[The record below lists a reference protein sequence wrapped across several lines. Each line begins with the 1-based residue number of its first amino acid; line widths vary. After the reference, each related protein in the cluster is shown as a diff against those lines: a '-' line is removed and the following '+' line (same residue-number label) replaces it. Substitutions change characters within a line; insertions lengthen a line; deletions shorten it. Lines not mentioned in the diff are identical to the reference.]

1 MTRLDRTE
9 ATFETSSARL
19 PGGVVLPSRLNDAL
33 ASDNLAVFVGAGA
46 SVELPA
52 ALPLFRGMTET
63 VLGLGGSVDL
73 PAEDGRF
80 DVQLGDLADAGFDVR
95 GAVRRIID
103 VVGSA
108 PNRWHSALT
117 GLWPEPP
124 LIRIVTT
131 NYDVHLEGTAGSLAA
146 SWSAPA
152 LPLGHCFTGIVH
164 LHGSLAGADEDFV
177 ITDRDFGRAYL
188 TEGWA
193 RRFLVGLFQRYVV
206 LFVGYSHSD
215 FVMQYLAR
223 GLPPDSQAR
232 YALVKPDEDP
242 AKWER
247 LRITPIS
254 WEDESGDPYG
264 PAVTAL
270 REWGKRTRWTHLEH
284 DDHIQ
289 SVVAGGPSVNSV
301 EDSYLTRALEDE
313 AMTTIFCR
321 HTSGESWLTWI
332 AAKPAFRAL
341 FDRNANLS
349 PSQMHLARWFAEE
362 HAIKGDGA
370 ALRALAEAGGTLS
383 TGLWYAI
390 ADTIWRQRP
399 VQPGEFQAWVTVL
412 IDQIH
417 KRDDS
422 LLSYLAT
429 ECILPDDHQPLMA
442 LLRALFEPRLRL
454 RPGFAFPGH
463 VARVAPAIDVLA
475 NSHWMAEIL
484 EKLLKPAIETVAE
497 DVFEIATSSL
507 MKYNDIY
514 RSFGQGT
521 DSYDPMSLRRS
532 AIEPHEQD
540 PHNDGA
546 LFAVDLARE
555 AAVALARVHG
565 LSEVANRLL
574 ARRVPLLTRIA
585 VWVVGEGDPSGS

>member
-1 MTRLDRTE
+1 M
-9 ATFETSSARL
+9 
-19 PGGVVLPSRLNDAL
+19 PSTLNDAL
-33 ASDNLAVFVGAGA
+33 ASGNLAVFVGAGA
-46 SVELPA
+46 SVEPPA
-52 ALPLFRGMTET
+52 ELPLFGGMTET
-63 VLGLGGSVDL
+63 VLGLGGSVDP

-80 DVQLGDLADAGFDVR
+80 DVQLGALADASFDVP
-95 GAVRRIID
+95 GAVRRIIG

-164 LHGSLAGADEDFV
+164 LHGSLAGADEGFV
-177 ITDRDFGRAYL
+177 VTDRDFGRAYL

-193 RRFLVGLFQRYVV
+193 RRFLVGLFRTYVV

-215 FVMQYLAR
+215 LVMQYLAR
-223 GLPPDSQAR
+223 GLPPDSKAR

-242 AKWER
+242 AKWKR

-289 SVVAGGPSVNSV
+289 SVVAGGPLVNPV

-313 AMTTIFCR
+313 VKTTIFCR

-341 FDRNANLS
+341 FDRSANLS
-349 PSQMHLARWFAEE
+349 PSQMRLARWFAEE

-390 ADTIWRQRP
+390 AVAIRRQRP

-412 IDQIH
+412 IDQIY

-422 LLSYLAT
+422 LLIYLAQ

-442 LLRALFEPRLRL
+442 LLRALFEPHLRL
-454 RPGFAFPGH
+454 RP
-463 VARVAPAIDVLA
+463 RVAPAIDVLA
-475 NSHWMAEIL
+475 DSHWMAEIL

-521 DSYDPMSLRRS
+521 DSCDPMSLQRS

-540 PHNDGA
+540 RHNDDA